1 VTVPPLFDLGAVS
14 FAYGSLSAL
23 AGVDLQVLAGEI
35 VAIVGPN
42 GAGKS
47 TLLQI
52 LGGLLTPTHGT
63 ARFEGLPLAD
73 RARRDLARAIAYVP
87 QEYALD
93 FPFTAGEVVLMG
105 RYPHLG
111 AATLE
116 GPADQEAARAAMER
130 TDVWPLRNRRFDE
143 LSGGERRRVVLAQ
156 AFCQDTRAIL
166 LDEPTASLDAA
177 HELALQRALA
187 TRRDE
192 LGVTVI
198 LVTHDL
204 AGAARLCDRLVCL
217 ASGRVVAD
225 GPTLQTLRGA
235 AVAQAF
241 GVSFHVDRLPGGP
254 AFVVPLEPR

>member
-1 VTVPPLFDLGAVS
+1 MTVPPLFDLGAVD
-14 FAYGSLSAL
+14 FAYGTHPAL
-23 AGVDLQVLAGEI
+23 AGIDLQVPAGEI
-35 VAIVGPN
+35 VGLVGPN

-52 LGGLLTPTHGT
+52 LGGLLQPTQGT

-87 QEYALD
+87 QEYGLD

-111 AATLE
+111 AATFE
-116 GPADQEAARAAMER
+116 GPADREAARAAMER
-130 TDVWPLRNRRFDE
+130 TDVWPLRNRRIDE

-177 HELALQRALA
+177 HELALQRSLA
-187 TRRDE
+187 ARRDE
-192 LGVTVI
+192 RGVTVI

-217 ASGRVVAD
+217 QAGRVAAD
-225 GPTLQTLRGA
+225 GPTLETLRSA
-235 AVAQAF
+235 AVARAF
-241 GVSFHVDRLPGGP
+241 GVSFHVDRVPDGP
-254 AFVVPLEPR
+254 PFVVPLEPR

>member
-1 VTVPPLFDLGAVS
+1 MTAPPLFELDRVD
-14 FAYGSLSAL
+14 FAYGAQPAL
-23 AGVDLQVLAGEI
+23 AGVDLHVPAGEI
-35 VAIVGPN
+35 LGLVGPN

-47 TLLQI
+47 TLLQV
-52 LGGLLTPTHGT
+52 LGGLLGPTRGT
-63 ARFEGLPLAD
+63 VRFEGLPLAD

-87 QEYALD
+87 QEYGLD

-111 AATLE
+111 AATFE
-116 GPADQEAARAAMER
+116 GPADREAARAAMER

-187 TRRDE
+187 ARRAE
-192 LGVTVI
+192 RGVTVI

-217 ASGRVVAD
+217 RAGRVVAD
-225 GPTLQTLRGA
+225 GPTAEILRSPA
-235 AVAQAF
+235 LEEAF
-241 GVSFHVDRLPGGP
+241 GVRFHIGRLPDGP
-254 AFVVPLEPR
+254 PFVVPLEPR

>member
-1 VTVPPLFDLGAVS
+1 VTVPPLFDLGAVD
-14 FAYGSLSAL
+14 FAYGAHPALS
-23 AGVDLQVLAGEI
+23 GVDLEVPAGEI
-35 VAIVGPN
+35 LALVGPN

-52 LGGLLTPTHGT
+52 LGGLLPPTRGT

-87 QEYALD
+87 QEYGLD

-111 AATLE
+111 AATFE
-116 GPADQEAARAAMER
+116 GPADREAARAAMER

-192 LGVTVI
+192 RGVTVI
-198 LVTHDL
+198 VVTHDL

-217 ASGRVVAD
+217 AAGRVVAD
-225 GPTLQTLRGA
+225 GPTLPTLRSA

-241 GVSFHVDRLPGGP
+241 GVSFHVDRLPDGP

>member
-1 VTVPPLFDLGAVS
+1 VTPPPLFALAAVD
-14 FAYGSLSAL
+14 FAYGAQPAL
-23 AGVDLQVLAGEI
+23 AGIDLQVPSGEI
-35 VAIVGPN
+35 LGLVGPN

-47 TLLQI
+47 TLLQV
-52 LGGLLTPTHGT
+52 LGGLLLPTRGT
-63 ARFEGLPLAD
+63 VRFEGLPVSD

-87 QEYALD
+87 QEYGLD

-111 AATLE
+111 AATFE
-116 GPADQEAARAAMER
+116 GPADREAARAAMER

-187 TRRDE
+187 ARRAE
-192 LGVTVI
+192 CGVTVI

-217 ASGRVVAD
+217 AAGRVVAD
-225 GPTLQTLRGA
+225 GPTTEVLRSP
-235 AVAQAF
+235 AVEEAF
-241 GVSFHVDRLPGGP
+241 GVRFHVDRLPDGP
-254 AFVVPLEPR
+254 PFVVPLEPR

>member
-1 VTVPPLFDLGAVS
+1 VTAPPLFELNAVD
-14 FAYGSLSAL
+14 FAYGAQPAL
-23 AGVDLQVLAGEI
+23 AGVDLQVPAGEI
-35 VAIVGPN
+35 LGLVGPN

-47 TLLQI
+47 TLLQV
-52 LGGLLTPTHGT
+52 LGGLLPPTRGA

-87 QEYALD
+87 QEYGLD

-111 AATLE
+111 AATFE
-116 GPADQEAARAAMER
+116 GPTDLEAARAAMER
-130 TDVWPLRNRRFDE
+130 TDVWGLRNRRFDE

-156 AFCQDTRAIL
+156 AFCQETRAIL

-192 LGVTVI
+192 RGVTVV

-217 ASGRVVAD
+217 AAGRVVAD
-225 GPTLQTLRGA
+225 GPTLETLRSP

-241 GVSFHVDRLPGGP
+241 GVSFHVGQLPDGP
-254 AFVVPLEPR
+254 PFVVPLEPR